1 MVEQSTWN
9 QWIFDGRSRAPI
21 ASDWATST
29 QEDGM
34 SHFTQLGLS
43 GEPDRKPTNQTA
55 RTNSGAAP
63 GPGSRENQ
71 PGDRNNRSRRYS
83 QGQKTATVIC
93 SLIAA
98 SLLGISLLETSGCS
112 KASDKSASISAPP
125 QMAPG
130 PALPAP
136 AASTQIAAPGSPT
149 KTPTRKTR
157 IQRTLIASSYTN
169 PLYGVSFRY
178 PKNYSLKEGDKA
190 NAEWTRLEPIA
201 MNFVEPGGTTL
212 TMVELPNRLYA
223 DTDLASA
230 FFTVSVNTGL
240 NRASCGQFA
249 SSNPGPARAEASG
262 EKGDQAPP
270 VAASPVA
277 TSRIEAAK
285 TEPLDGPSTEVESSG
300 DPGAKHAD
308 TKYYHVFENG
318 ICYEFALGFETN
330 AADQAAGPIKAV
342 DRSLVFRRL
351 NWLLSTVKIEPA
363 GVPDEATKAPITP
376 VPLGKD

>member
-1 MVEQSTWN
+1 
-9 QWIFDGRSRAPI
+9 
-21 ASDWATST
+21 
-29 QEDGM
+29 M

-55 RTNSGAAP
+55 RSNWGAAP
-63 GPGSRENQ
+63 GCPGSRENQ
-71 PGDRNNRSRRYS
+71 PGGRNKRSPHSS

-93 SLIAA
+93 SLIATG
-98 SLLGISLLETSGCS
+98 LVGISLLESSGCS
-112 KASDKSASISAPP
+112 KASDKSASISAPS

-130 PALPAP
+130 PALPAS
-136 AASTQIAAPGSPT
+136 ASLHLAAPVSPT
-149 KTPTRKTR
+149 KSPTRKPR

-201 MNFVEPGGTTL
+201 MNFVEPGGSTL
-212 TMVELPNRLYA
+212 TIVELPNRLYA

-249 SSNPGPARAEASG
+249 SSNPGPARAEAPG
-262 EKGDQAPP
+262 EKGDLEPP
-270 VAASPVA
+270 AAASPLS
-277 TSRIEAAK
+277 TSSIEAAQ
-285 TEPLDGPSTEVESSG
+285 TAPLDGPSTEVESSG
-300 DPGAKHAD
+300 DRGAKHAD

-318 ICYEFALGFETN
+318 TCYEFALGFETT
-330 AADQAAGPIKAV
+330 AADQAAVPIKAV
-342 DRSLVFRRL
+342 DRSQVFRKL
-351 NWLLSTVKIEPA
+351 NWMLSTVKIEPA
-363 GVPDEATKAPITP
+363 GVPDEATKAPITSA
-376 VPLGKD
+376 PLGKD

>member
-1 MVEQSTWN
+1 
-9 QWIFDGRSRAPI
+9 
-21 ASDWATST
+21 
-29 QEDGM
+29 M

-55 RTNSGAAP
+55 RTNRGAAP
-63 GPGSRENQ
+63 GRGLSENQ
-71 PGDRNNRSRRYS
+71 PGDRNSRSRHYS
-83 QGQKTATVIC
+83 QAQKTATVIG
-93 SLIAA
+93 SLIAT
-98 SLLGISLLETSGCS
+98 SLVGISLLESSGCS
-112 KASDKSASISAPP
+112 KASDKSASISAPS

-136 AASTQIAAPGSPT
+136 SASMQTAVTGSPT

-178 PKNYSLKEGDKA
+178 LKNYSLKEGDKA

-201 MNFVEPGGTTL
+201 MNFVEPGGSTL

-249 SSNPGPARAEASG
+249 SSNPGPVRVEASG
-262 EKGDQAPP
+262 EKGDQAAPP
-270 VAASPVA
+270 AAASPVA
-277 TSRIEAAK
+277 TSSIEAAK
-285 TEPLDGPSTEVESSG
+285 AEPLDGPSTEVESSG
-300 DPGAKHAD
+300 DRGAKHAD

-318 ICYEFALGFETN
+318 TCYEFALGFETT
-330 AADQAAGPIKAV
+330 AADKAAGPIKAV
-342 DRSLVFRRL
+342 DRSQVFRRL
-351 NWLLSTVKIEPA
+351 NWMLSTVKIEPA

-376 VPLGKD
+376 APLGKD

>member
-1 MVEQSTWN
+1 
-9 QWIFDGRSRAPI
+9 
-21 ASDWATST
+21 
-29 QEDGM
+29 M

-43 GEPDRKPTNQTA
+43 GEPDRKPANQTA
-55 RTNSGAAP
+55 RTNSGGAP

-71 PGDRNNRSRRYS
+71 PGHRNNRNRHYS
-83 QGQKTATVIC
+83 QGQKTATLVC
-93 SLIAA
+93 SLVAT
-98 SLLGISLLETSGCS
+98 SLLGISLLESSGCS
-112 KASDKSASISAPP
+112 KASDKSASISAPS
-125 QMAPG
+125 QVAPG

-136 AASTQIAAPGSPT
+136 SASLQMAAPVSPT

-190 NAEWTRLEPIA
+190 TAEWTRLEPIA
-201 MNFVEPGGTTL
+201 MNFVESGGSTL
-212 TMVELPNRLYA
+212 TMVELPNRLYP
-223 DTDLASA
+223 DTDLGTA

-240 NRASCGQFA
+240 NPASCGQFA
-249 SSNPGPARAEASG
+249 SSNPGPARADASG

-270 VAASPVA
+270 ATASPIA
-277 TSRIEAAK
+277 AFSIEAAK

-318 ICYEFALGFETN
+318 TCYEFALGFETT
-330 AADQAAGPIKAV
+330 AADKAAGPIKAV
-342 DRSLVFRRL
+342 DRSLVFRKL
-351 NWLLSTVKIEPA
+351 NWMLSTVKIEPA
-363 GVPDEATKAPITP
+363 AIPDEATKAPITP
-376 VPLGKD
+376 APLGKE